1 MLDPVLYLLAVATL
15 LATPG
20 PTNTLMAT
28 SGATAGVRNSLVMLL
43 AELAGYLIA
52 IEAIRLL
59 LAPVIAAYAPV
70 GVVLK
75 VAVSIYLVYVAV
87 RLWRRPVGA
96 DAGGRTVSFANV
108 FTTTLLNPKGLIF
121 ALTIIPQQAP
131 GLLGYFAAF
140 AAEVLVFG
148 FAWIAAGAGLRS
160 VAGSR
165 WGALPK
171 IASAALVLFAGY
183 IAVSAF

>member
-1 MLDPVLYLLAVATL
+1 MADPLLYLLAVAML

-28 SGATAGVRNSLVMLL
+28 SGATAGIRGSLVLLL

-52 IEAIRLL
+52 VEAIRLL
-59 LAPVIAAYAPV
+59 LGPVIVAYAPV
-70 GVVLK
+70 GVILK
-75 VAVSIYLVYVAV
+75 VAVSIYLVTVAV
-87 RLWRRPVGA
+87 RLWRRPAGA
-96 DAGGRTVSFANV
+96 TAGGRTVSFANV

-148 FAWIAAGAGLRS
+148 FAWIAAGAGLGL
-160 VAGSR
+160 VAGTRS
-165 WGALPK
+165 GALPK
-171 IASAALVLFAGY
+171 LASGALVLFAGY